1 MNLASIPSELRAAGN
16 ATFILITLYCT
27 VLYCIFLDA
36 LYSPQM
42 VGSPRLN
49 NTHPNGKPHRQ
60 RRAGIMSKNAIS
72 FMPVALHPK
81 HQPKENPR
89 RPTICNI
96 RPPQRKIVIRRRN
109 AVLMSCLL
117 SSHPS
122 EKEGKEYCQP
132 RDPCRLAA
140 CGV

>member
-1 MNLASIPSELRAAGN
+1 MNLASIPSQLSSCWKCYHY
-16 ATFILITLYCT
+16 IDYVVLYCT
-27 VLYCIFLDA
+27 VLYFFDA
-36 LYSPQM
+36 LYSPQT
-42 VGSPRLN
+42 VGGPRLN

-60 RRAGIMSKNAIS
+60 RRAGIVSKNAIS
-72 FMPVALHPK
+72 FMPVALHPR

-89 RPTICNI
+89 RPTVCNI

-140 CGV
+140 CGA